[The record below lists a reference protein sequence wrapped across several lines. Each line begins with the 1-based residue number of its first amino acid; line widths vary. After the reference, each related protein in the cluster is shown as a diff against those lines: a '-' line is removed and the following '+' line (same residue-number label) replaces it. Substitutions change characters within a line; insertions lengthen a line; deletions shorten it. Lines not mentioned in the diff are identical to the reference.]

1 MVPRQLRWAVL
12 ALAALALIALPAVG
26 APAAGL
32 PAHALP
38 VTTSPTA
45 GQTLQSSPTQVVMT
59 FTERPDPAHS
69 AIEVL
74 DTSGKVL
81 AGPAVE
87 PVPGQPET
95 LRIAITTPLQKGVYT
110 VNWKTISTVDGHLAT
125 GAFSFGVGEA
135 PTASAP
141 SAAVKSPGPSELAIV
156 ARFLYLAGLIA
167 LLGLVFLDLI
177 VLRRELAAGQPGEKI
192 LRRVRQGMAVAWL
205 VAFVGTLGMV
215 QSQRSGA
222 GLSLSGTLGS
232 SIGQAFLWRLIPLIV
247 TGAGLLALRIAGK
260 GLRQRPYLV
269 TVALGT
275 LASMLADVLKGH
287 AAGANSWVW
296 FRVVT
301 QWIHF
306 AAAGIWVGGLGGLL
320 LCLAPLGAGNRAGP
334 AKRFSFYAGGAI
346 VVVGITGVLRAL
358 DEVGSWKG
366 LFHTSFGQLIIVKI
380 VLFGC
385 LAGLGALNRYRN
397 VKAVEHNHRGLV
409 RTGTA
414 EIVVMA
420 VVLGATGWLQN
431 LAPSKSALASSA
443 APSVSANLQP
453 IVAQASDPSRT
464 YKIRL
469 TISPG
474 TPGFDTYTL
483 KLTNY
488 LTGSPVNASSV
499 SISFDNQFVTS
510 LGTSD
515 LTLTRKTV
523 GSYTAKGANLGVT
536 GPYLLTVT
544 VGNGLN
550 SVDIPIELVSESPP
564 QKVAVQRFTGTPTT
578 YTLPVDSSGDEVQIY
593 LDPIQFGK
601 AEFHTTFQNTTGQ
614 EIQMQ
619 QFIAVDAQKA
629 GGAVTGLFNYRPL
642 DPIGHFVS
650 DATVPKGTYQFSVA
664 GVTGSGTAVGATLTV
679 PVT

>member
-12 ALAALALIALPAVG
+12 ALAALALIALPALR
-26 APAAGL
+26 APAARL

-81 AGPAVE
+81 AGPAVQ
-87 PVPGQPET
+87 PVPGQPAT
-95 LRIAITTPLQKGVYT
+95 LRIAITTPLQKGIYT

-125 GAFSFGVGEA
+125 GAFSFGVGET
-135 PTASAP
+135 PTAGAP
-141 SAAVKSPGPSELAIV
+141 SSVKSPGPSELAIV

-192 LRRVRQGMAVAWL
+192 LRGLRQGMVGAWL

-222 GLSLSGTLGS
+222 GLSLAGTLGS
-232 SIGQAFLWRLIPLIV
+232 SIGHAFLWRVIPLIV
-247 TGAGLLALRIAGK
+247 TGAGLLAFRIAGRA
-260 GLRQRPYLV
+260 LRQRGYLV

-306 AAAGIWVGGLGGLL
+306 AAAGIWIGGLGGLL
-320 LCLAPLGAGNRAGP
+320 FCLAPLGAGNRAGP

-346 VVVGITGVLRAL
+346 VVVGITGALRAL

-397 VKAVEHNHRGLV
+397 VKAVEHHHRGLV

-414 EIVVMA
+414 EIVAMA
-420 VVLGATGWLQN
+420 LVLGATGWLQN

-443 APSVSANLQP
+443 GPAVSASLQP
-453 IVAQASDPSRT
+453 IVAQASDPART

-483 KLTNY
+483 TLTNY
-488 LTGSPVNASSV
+488 LTGSPVNAGSV
-499 SISFDNQFVTS
+499 SISFVNLFVTS

-515 LTLTRKTV
+515 LTLTRTTG
-523 GSYTAKGANLGVT
+523 GSYTARGANLGVT

-550 SVDIPIELVSESPP
+550 SVDIPIKLVSESPP
-564 QKVAVQRFTGTPTT
+564 QKVAVQQFTGTPTT
-578 YTLPVDSSGDEVQIY
+578 YTLPVDATGDEVQIY
-593 LDPIQFGK
+593 IDPIQFGK
-601 AEFHTTFQNTTGQ
+601 AEFHTTFQNTAGE

-619 QFIAVDAQKA
+619 QFVAVDAQKA
-629 GGAVTGLFNYRPL
+629 GGTVTGLFDYRPL